1 MKFFIKCCLCFSL
14 FFSGFSFAEQMK
26 KLGKYDVH
34 YIAFP
39 STFVQPQTAKA
50 LGLKRR
56 NNMALVNISV
66 LDSQSKKGQK
76 VTVTGF
82 AKNLIGHHKELTFI
96 EVDEGNAIYYMA
108 QVKHSNEETLRFTIY
123 VDDGVSKQE
132 LKFQNKMYVDGN

>member
-1 MKFFIKCCLCFSL
+1 
-14 FFSGFSFAEQMK
+14 MK